1 MVFRGRVKN
10 GVVVLED
17 PKALPEGA
25 EVSVRQVKPKR
36 QPAKKPPAGKS
47 LRPGLRKFAGKAES
61 LPADASQYLDHYLYG
76 HPKQP

>member
-17 PKALPEGA
+17 PQALPEGT
-25 EVSVRQVKPKR
+25 EVSVRPVKPKR
-36 QPAKKPPAGKS
+36 PPATKPKPRKS
-47 LRPGLRKFAGKAES
+47 LRPGLMKFAGKAKG